1 MKTFNLRAAQGEIYI
16 RRVGGIPK
24 SKRLL
29 AGYSTMAL
37 EDGKLIVGHSETGH
51 HHVLDPKTCSVAV
64 MDQPPEGM
72 RILRAIVN
80 SPTPLVHLRD
90 HDTHEPIMFEPGEY
104 ELRITREFDPYAE
117 LARKQ
122 ID

>member
-16 RRVGGIPK
+16 RRIGDCQKPK
-24 SKRLL
+24 GLPT
-29 AGYSTMAL
+29 GYSALAL

-51 HHVLDPKTCSVAV
+51 HHVLDPKSCSVAV
-64 MDQPPEGM
+64 MDHPPEGM

-117 LARKQ
+117 LARQQ